1 MANLIGLDCMDLS
14 RKQDLFVAE
23 YLVSTNATKAAIA
36 AGYAQN
42 SAAVTGWKLLRKANI
57 QAAIEAE
64 KAKRFA
70 KLEIT
75 AERVLKELAR
85 IAFFDP
91 RKLFNADGSPKQINE
106 LDDDT
111 AAVIA
116 GLEVQELPAGTGA
129 DKHAHRLSR
138 KYKLADKRGA
148 LELLG
153 KRLNLFNGKNDAA
166 DLFERM
172 ETPFAVHI
180 HTYGPGQ
187 EPEQMRELIK
197 MGSE

>member
-1 MANLIGLDCMDLS
+1 MDLS
-14 RKQDLFVAE
+14 RKHELFVAE
-23 YLVSTNATKAAIA
+23 YLISTNATKAAIA
-36 AGYAQN
+36 AGYAEN
-42 SAAVTGWKLLRKANI
+42 SAAVTGCKLLRKANI

-64 KAKRFA
+64 TAKRFT

-116 GLEVQELPAGTGA
+116 GLQVQELLAGTG
-129 DKHAHRLSR
+129 DNKHAHSLSR

-166 DLFERM
+166 DILEQM
-172 ETPFAVHI
+172 ETPFEVHI
-180 HTYGPGQ
+180 HTYIPGQ
-187 EPEQMRELIK
+187 EPEQMRELMEMSSK
-197 MGSE
+197 GAPS

>member
-1 MANLIGLDCMDLS
+1 MDLS
-14 RKQDLFVAE
+14 RKHELFVAE

-42 SAAVTGWKLLRKANI
+42 SAAVTGCKLLRKANI

-116 GLEVQELPAGTGA
+116 GLEVQELLAGTGD
-129 DKHAHRLSR
+129 DKHAHGLSR

-166 DLFERM
+166 DILEQM
-172 ETPFAVHI
+172 ETPFEVHI
-180 HTYGPGQ
+180 HCYAPGQ
-187 EPEQMRELIK
+187 EPEPMRELAK
-197 MGSE
+197 QGSVGY